1 MWILILCIIINAFI
15 GVIFKYFKKYD
26 IDNFQ
31 AIVINYFVCVITAA
45 IFSGA
50 SPIPDHLT
58 SLPWFPYALILGV
71 VFILVFNLMALT
83 VQYFDI
89 MIATVFQKMS
99 MIAPTIFAIGWYHET
114 GSWLKWL
121 GIILAICAILLLT
134 YQKHQNQ
141 ESGSVRQY
149 LIFPILT
156 FLGSCFIDSMLF
168 YVEREGL
175 VEGSKLNFTST
186 LFLFAGISGLIIFI
200 LQSFKKKPVFA
211 WKNVIGGICLG
222 IPNFFSIYLL
232 LLALQQGLD
241 GSVVFPI
248 NNIGILITATML
260 GVIIFHEKLTKPK
273 MIGFGLAVLSIV
285 FIAFA

>member
-1 MWILILCIIINAFI
+1 MWILILCIILNAFI
-15 GVIFKYFKKYD
+15 GVIFKYFKKYSV
-26 IDNFQ
+26 DNFQ
-31 AIVINYFVCVITAA
+31 AIVINYFVCVLTAA

-50 SPIPDHLT
+50 SPIPPDLMT
-58 SLPWFPYALILGV
+58 LSWFPYALILGI
-71 VFILVFNLMALT
+71 VFIIVFNLMALT

-114 GSWLKWL
+114 SGWMKWL
-121 GIILAICAILLLT
+121 GIFFAICAILLLT

-141 ESGSVRQY
+141 ESGAVKQY

-186 LFLFAGISGLIIFI
+186 LFLFAGISGIAIFVI
-200 LQSFKKKPVFA
+200 QSLKTRPTFA

-241 GSVVFPI
+241 GSVVFPV
-248 NNIGILITATML
+248 NNIGILVTATML
-260 GVIIFHEKLTKPK
+260 GVIIFRERLNRPK
-273 MIGFGLAVLSIV
+273 MIGFGLAIVSIV
-285 FIAFA
+285 LIALA